1 MLRPGQGAQQA
12 QQTQP
17 AGYPASQTA
26 LPVAVAKAVPAQA
39 AVSAGLPVSQAV
51 PVAAPTPSAAPT
63 SQPAQSTPSPKAES
77 AQSDFIPPVPAGFS
91 ELNRLGVPELQY
103 MHANELALDDW
114 ILDLPQ
120 VRTFVDRLH
129 DTRQENAAIAKS
141 ILDLEGELNGVVAS
155 YKSNCEELVAQR
167 AVVQGLIVERDGILK
182 QHSPEA
188 YSKALE
194 AEAQEADDKAETL
207 VQEAMDEPGM
217 LSQDALAQLRKSYVQ
232 HKVDKHWRLAA
243 KERLNAIAAQ
253 SGEKAALQCF

>member
-141 ILDLEGELNGVVAS
+141 ILDLEGRGVCS
-155 YKSNCEELVAQR
+155 IHKNREEY
-167 AVVQGLIVERDGILK
+167 
-182 QHSPEA
+182 SA
-188 YSKALE
+188 YQYRSKAFE
-194 AEAQEADDKAETL
+194 QIKEKTIGIQRSAHFSSIL
-207 VQEAMDEPGM
+207 VYT
-217 LSQDALAQLRKSYVQ
+217 DAL
-232 HKVDKHWRLAA
+232 
-243 KERLNAIAAQ
+243 
-253 SGEKAALQCF
+253 